1 MPACLL
7 AAALL
12 LTEPTPTL
20 EPSLQA
26 LLMAASEAPDQ
37 DAFEQAVRLIS
48 LTHDPETV
56 AAGAFEISASHGARA
71 LLVLGLPATPSSPAP
86 MPTVAAVE
94 VEVEVEVEAE
104 VEAEAETETE
114 MVETE
119 TPSDPIWI
127 AAPHQA
133 WRFIGQAKS
142 DLWTGRARLGV
153 RADSGDSERLDYTI
167 GLDADRE
174 LVGWG
179 FETSAI
185 YSYSETNNRVGRDEL
200 IVKARGEREAGERWT
215 LFTNTEWE
223 RDQLSGFDWTGFLGL
238 GAGYRA
244 LQEDPLKWTLRA
256 APGVRYQREA
266 DNGDRSEAA
275 LDLLSDMEWQMN
287 DAVRLESETRM
298 LVANNSRADQ
308 LFKLNTALGELWS
321 LEVRYRYRYE
331 LNPEPGFEAGD
342 SRTDLSLVREF

>member
-26 LLMAASEAPDQ
+26 LLMAASEAPEQ
-37 DAFEQAVRLIS
+37 ATFEQAVRLIA
-48 LTHDPETV
+48 LTQPPEAV
-56 AAGAFEISASHGARA
+56 AASAFEISASHGGRA
-71 LLVLGLPATPSSPAP
+71 LAALGLPAPPSTQPPSPA
-86 MPTVAAVE
+86 VASVE
-94 VEVEVEVEAE
+94 L
-104 VEAEAETETE
+104 EAETEAE
-114 MVETE
+114 IAHVAAHAA
-119 TPSDPIWI
+119 PPADPIWI

-244 LQEDPLKWTLRA
+244 LQEAPLKWTLRA

>member
-1 MPACLL
+1 MPAH
-7 AAALL
+7 L
-12 LTEPTPTL
+12 LTSALILSNPASAL
-20 EPSLQA
+20 DPSLQA
-26 LLMAASEAPDQ
+26 LLQAAADTNTPE
-37 DAFEQAVRLIS
+37 AFEQAVQVLH
-48 LTHDPETV
+48 LTQSAETV
-56 AAGAFEISASHGARA
+56 IAGAFAISPDHGAQA
-71 LLVLGLPATPSSPAP
+71 LAVLGMTAEPIETPPSPAMQAVSTRTEKAP
-86 MPTVAAVE
+86 LALDPVSTPAPLWVAA
-94 VEVEVEVEAE
+94 
-104 VEAEAETETE
+104 
-114 MVETE
+114 
-119 TPSDPIWI
+119 PSE
-127 AAPHQA
+127 A

-142 DLWTGRARLGV
+142 ELWTGRVRLGV

-167 GLDADRE
+167 GLEADRE

-200 IVKARGEREAGERWT
+200 IIKARGEREAGDRWT

-223 RDQLSGFDWTGFLGL
+223 RDQLAGFDWTGFLGV

-256 APGVRYQREA
+256 APGVRYQREV
-266 DNGDRSEAA
+266 DNGDIAEAA
-275 LDLLSDMEWQMN
+275 LDLLSDLEWQMN
-287 DAVRLESETRM
+287 DAVSLESETR
-298 LVANNSRADQ
+298 LLLANNSRADQ

-342 SRTDLSLVREF
+342 SRTDLSLIREF